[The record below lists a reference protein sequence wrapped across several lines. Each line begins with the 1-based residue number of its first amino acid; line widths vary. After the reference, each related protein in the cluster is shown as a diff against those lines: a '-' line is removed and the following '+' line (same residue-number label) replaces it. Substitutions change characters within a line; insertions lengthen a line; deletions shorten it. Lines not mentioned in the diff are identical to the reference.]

1 MEKIKNVPLKK
12 AFIYVVC
19 GAAILITALSGL
31 TIYGCYRLQKMILP
45 VSNEAI
51 LTIVSTNSSGEK
63 SEQQQRFEFG
73 KETSIP
79 MGFAVGI
86 DYDKEPSPEKYAIAE
101 ENLAVEFTVDRIDNN
116 FTLLSPKRQ
125 LAYTTLSA
133 AKIVLP
139 LIYAIVGI
147 LLCAAWFYKEKLQKP
162 IQILMEASENIAHE
176 NLDFSLSCGNR
187 DELGILCDSFE
198 TMRQALVEKHRE
210 LWNMVNERQRLM
222 ASVAHDLR
230 NPISIMEGYLEY
242 LHTHIPKQDLSR
254 EDMMSMVEQTSEAAA
269 RLKRYT
275 DSLQDI
281 YRIEEQDLHKT
292 VVLLPELLNDMTDS
306 FELLAEK
313 KQIQITVTN
322 SVPAC
327 RVKLDGQ
334 IFYRISE
341 NIFVNALRFART
353 QIQMNFSLENNI
365 VTVQITDDG
374 PGFPESILRQNSF
387 VPTTTDK
394 TGKHIGLGLVISSVL
409 CRKHGGSL
417 KLENRDGSGACA
429 VIQIFADKF

>member
-1 MEKIKNVPLKK
+1 MEKIKNMPLKK

-19 GAAILITALSGL
+19 GAILWITALSGF

-51 LTIVSTNSSGEK
+51 LTIVSTDPGGKKN
-63 SEQQQRFEFG
+63 EQQQRFEFG

-79 MGFAVGI
+79 VGFAVGI
-86 DYDKEPSPEKYAIAE
+86 DYGSEPDPEKYAAAE

-125 LAYTTLSA
+125 LAYTALSA

-139 LIYAIVGI
+139 LIYATVGI
-147 LLCAAWFYKEKLQKP
+147 LLCAAWFYREKLQKP

-187 DELGILCDSFE
+187 DELGKLCDSFE
-198 TMRQALVEKHRE
+198 TMRQALAEKHRE
-210 LWNMVNERQRLM
+210 LWGMVDERRRLM

-242 LHTHIPKQDLSR
+242 LRTHIPKQDLSI
-254 EDMMSMVEQTSEAAA
+254 EDMMSMIDQTSEAAA

-281 YRIEEQDLHKT
+281 YRMEEQELHKT
-292 VVLLPELLNDMTDS
+292 VVMLPELLNDMTDS
-306 FELLAEK
+306 FKLLTEK
-313 KQIQITVTN
+313 EQIQLTVTN
-322 SVPAC
+322 SVPTC

-334 IFYRISE
+334 IFYRILE
-341 NIFVNALRFART
+341 NVFVNALRFSRT
-353 QIQMNFSLENNI
+353 QIQMYFSLENHML
-365 VTVQITDDG
+365 TVRITDDG
-374 PGFPESILRQNSF
+374 PGFPESILQQNRF

-394 TGKHIGLGLVISSVL
+394 TGKHIGLGLAVCSVL

-417 KLENRDGSGACA
+417 KLENQDCGGACA

>member
-86 DYDKEPSPEKYAIAE
+86 DYDKEPNPEKYAEAE
-101 ENLAVEFTVDRIDNN
+101 KNLAVEFTVDRIDNN

-125 LAYTTLSA
+125 LAYTALSV

-147 LLCAAWFYKEKLQKP
+147 LLCAAWFYKEKLQNP

-210 LWNMVNERQRLM
+210 LWGMVDERRRLM

-230 NPISIMEGYLEY
+230 NPISIIEGYLEY
-242 LHTHIPKQDLSR
+242 LRTHIPKQDLSR
-254 EDMMSMVEQTSEAAA
+254 DDMMSMIEQTSEAAA

-281 YRIEEQDLHKT
+281 YRTEEQELHKT
-292 VVLLPELLNDMTDS
+292 TVLLPELLNDMAED
-306 FELLAEK
+306 FALLAEK
-313 KQIQITVTN
+313 EQIRLTVTN
-322 SVPAC
+322 LVPAC
-327 RVKLDGQ
+327 RVKLDRQ
-334 IFYRISE
+334 IFYRILE

-353 QIQMNFSLENNI
+353 QIQMHFSLKSNML
-365 VTVQITDDG
+365 TVRITDDG
-374 PGFPESILRQNSF
+374 PGFPESILQQNIL

-394 TGKHIGLGLVISSVL
+394 TGKHIGLGLAICSVL
-409 CRKHGGSL
+409 CRRHGGSL
-417 KLENRDGSGACA
+417 KLEHRDGSGACA

>member
-19 GAAILITALSGL
+19 GAVLWIAALSGF

-45 VSNEAI
+45 VSNEAV
-51 LTIVSTNSSGEK
+51 LTIVSTDPEGKK
-63 SEQQQRFEFG
+63 SAQQQRFEFG

-79 MGFAVGI
+79 VGFAVGI
-86 DYDKEPSPEKYAIAE
+86 DYDRAPDSEKYAAAS

-125 LAYTTLSA
+125 LAYTILSA

-147 LLCAAWFYKEKLQKP
+147 LLCAAWFYREKLQKP
-162 IQILMEASENIAHE
+162 IQVLMEASENIAHE
-176 NLDFSLSCGNR
+176 NLDFSLSCGNH
-187 DELGILCDSFE
+187 DELGTLCDSFE

-210 LWNMVNERQRLM
+210 LWGMVEERRRLM

-230 NPISIMEGYLEY
+230 SPISIMEGYLEY
-242 LHTHIPKQDLSR
+242 LRTHIPKQDLSR
-254 EDMMSMVEQTSEAAA
+254 EDMMSMIGQISEAAA

-281 YRIEEQDLHKT
+281 YRTEEQELHKT
-292 VVLLPELLNDMTDS
+292 AVLLPELLNDMAED
-306 FELLAEK
+306 FELLTEK
-313 KQIQITVTN
+313 EQIRLTVTN

-334 IFYRISE
+334 ILYRILE

-353 QIQMNFSLENNI
+353 RIQMQFLLENNML
-365 VTVQITDDG
+365 TVRIADDG
-374 PGFPESILRQNSF
+374 PGFPESILRQNCF
-387 VPTTTDK
+387 VPITTDQ
-394 TGKHIGLGLVISSVL
+394 TGKHTGLGLAVCAVL

-417 KLENRDGSGACA
+417 KLENRDCGGACA
-429 VIQIFADKF
+429 VIQVFADKI